1 MATDSLNLPNNL
13 TCILEMKKGIHSD
26 NPQAKQVRKS
36 ITTNQE
42 FQFEVAEGYDVFK
55 AKIRA
60 KVNQVCANLDLSLTW
75 NNDEGVFVKPN
86 INFRQHQYIRLH
98 SENYEELL
106 FNCWNQNRQQQNF
119 KLQIFIFLSDS
130 RSGQTFNVET
140 TRRVTQANLTS
151 SANIVEEFVND
162 PSNNASNLGPL
173 ARRVWAHE
181 LARQTNSNQ
190 QNLVMPNSFMF
201 RQAQELDEED
211 RADSHLE
218 NEAKG
223 ILHVRFAENGPEV
236 PLIVNIKE
244 LRRLVG
250 LPTRTAVS
258 EMLANNNQT
267 ISQNIDDF
275 EHENNE

>member
-1 MATDSLNLPNNL
+1 M
-13 TCILEMKKGIHSD
+13 
-26 NPQAKQVRKS
+26 
-36 ITTNQE
+36 
-42 FQFEVAEGYDVFK
+42 
-55 AKIRA
+55 
-60 KVNQVCANLDLSLTW
+60 SLTW

-130 RSGQTFNVET
+130 RSGQTSNVAT